1 LRIGPTVEE
10 DELGVELVAEEEDE
24 LGVGVGVEV
33 GVSEGVGVGVGV
45 EVGVS
50 EGVGVGVGE
59 AQTTGLTVLV
69 SSVTAPSADTPRAKT
84 LPFTIAPVVSV
95 MSWAAITVPTNEEYV
110 PRVVELP
117 TFQNTLQPG
126 PEPPLLKTTDE
137 ADAVVRVLPILKTQT
152 ELGSP
157 WALRVSTPVNPADEL
172 KQ

>member
-1 LRIGPTVEE
+1 LSIGPTVEE
-10 DELGVELVAEEEDE
+10 DELEVELVVEEEDE
-24 LGVGVGVEV
+24 LEVGVGVEV
-33 GVSEGVGVGVGV
+33 GI

-50 EGVGVGVGE
+50 EGAGVEVGE

-84 LPFTIAPVVSV
+84 LPFTSAPVVSV
-95 MSWAAITVPTNEEYV
+95 MSWAAITVPTNEEYA

-117 TFQNTLQPG
+117 TSQNTLQPG

-152 ELGSP
+152 ELGLP

>member
-10 DELGVELVAEEEDE
+10 DELEVELVVEEGPEVGLE
-24 LGVGVGVEV
+24 VGVEVGLEVGVEV
-33 GVSEGVGVGVGV
+33 GV
-45 EVGVS
+45 EV
-50 EGVGVGVGE
+50 E

-69 SSVTAPSADTPRAKT
+69 SSVIAPSADTPRAKT

-95 MSWAAITVPTNEEYV
+95 MSWAAITVPTNEECV

-117 TFQNTLQPG
+117 TSQNTLQPG

-137 ADAVVRVLPILKTQT
+137 ADAVVRLLPILKTQT

>member
-1 LRIGPTVEE
+1 
-10 DELGVELVAEEEDE
+10 
-24 LGVGVGVEV
+24 V
-33 GVSEGVGVGVGV
+33 GVSEGFGVGVGVGV

-50 EGVGVGVGE
+50 EGFGVGVGVGVGE

-69 SSVTAPSADTPRAKT
+69 PSVTAPSADTPLAKT

-117 TFQNTLQPG
+117 TSQNTLQPG

-137 ADAVVRVLPILKTQT
+137 ADAVVRVLPILKTHT